1 MIILTKGDIKDL
13 LFTGSESALLTN
25 PYFLF
30 VFTNRVTQEI
40 VKFVATNSS
49 TTLRYDKFTF
59 EVNDYFVDSETGF
72 WTYDIYEQTSST
84 NLIITGL
91 NKVENGYMYLNP
103 AIVFEPVIYNEQSNT
118 FITYNG

>member
-1 MIILTKGDIKDL
+1 
-13 LFTGSESALLTN
+13 
-25 PYFLF
+25 
-30 VFTNRVTQEI
+30 
-40 VKFVATNSS
+40 
-49 TTLRYDKFTF
+49 TF
-59 EVNDYFVDSETGF
+59 EVNDYFEDSETGF
-72 WTYDIYEQTSST
+72 WTYDIYEQPSSS